1 MKFKRFINF
10 LIKSKIEFSTEW
22 DTSGDY
28 YYVTIILGNIEYIIR
43 EDDTILMMQ
52 VWNEI
57 LEYWI

>member
-22 DTSGDY
+22 DTDGY
-28 YYVTIILGNIEYIIR
+28 YYVTIILGNRELIIR
-43 EDDTILMMQ
+43 EDDTDMIESI
-52 VWNEI
+52 WNEI